1 MSGHMISATPALT
14 ELTGLHARLANST
27 VGLCE
32 LLPGQTGVLQDI
44 TLGGLTRLR
53 LLDFGFTK
61 GTRVQLVRKGPGGT
75 VLAVRV
81 RGTLVA
87 LRHWDAEG
95 ILVSTDAAGS

>member
-1 MSGHMISATPALT
+1 MSGHVISATQALA
-14 ELTGLHARLANST
+14 ELPGLHARFANSP
-27 VGLCE
+27 VGLCG

-44 TLGGLTRLR
+44 ILDGLTRLR

-61 GTRVQLVRKGPGGT
+61 GTRVQLVRKGPGGA

-81 RGTLVA
+81 RGALVA

-95 ILVSTDAAGS
+95 ILVSSDAVGS